1 MLAGERVGT
10 VRVAEH
16 EARAAAG
23 RDVERGTGQLLD
35 APGGHDDRERLL
47 LVDGVRLIGLGD
59 RVEREVVGVLDAA
72 GAGDLDPQRER
83 RWVVLGFAQLE
94 DPGDRLR
101 RDGEHDDIGS
111 GGGGIGHGI
120 RLTSGAVTDTT
131 PENEGH
137 GPEVLYEVADHVAT
151 ITLNRPHRR
160 NAISVRMLQL
170 LSELFAKADDDGD
183 VRVVLL
189 TGAGKGFCSGLDI
202 KDAMSGSGIGGTGG
216 GGGGGGGSFMQ
227 TRNLPTVILQEM
239 DTPVIAV
246 INGAAAGYGLD
257 LALGCDMRLMASSA
271 SLLPGFA
278 KRGVVPE
285 SGGTWYLPRLLG
297 WAKAAEISYLGR
309 DLDAA

>member
-1 MLAGERVGT
+1 
-10 VRVAEH
+10 
-16 EARAAAG
+16 
-23 RDVERGTGQLLD
+23 
-35 APGGHDDRERLL
+35 
-47 LVDGVRLIGLGD
+47 
-59 RVEREVVGVLDAA
+59 
-72 GAGDLDPQRER
+72 
-83 RWVVLGFAQLE
+83 
-94 DPGDRLR
+94 
-101 RDGEHDDIGS
+101 
-111 GGGGIGHGI
+111 
-120 RLTSGAVTDTT
+120 VTDTT
-131 PENEGH
+131 PTASGDDNEGH

-170 LSELFAKADDDGD
+170 LSELFAAADDDND

-202 KDAMSGSGIGGTGG
+202 KDAMSGSGIGGSGG
-216 GGGGGGGSFMQ
+216 GAGGGSFMQ

-246 INGAAAGYGLD
+246 LNGAAAGYGLD
-257 LALGCDMRLMASSA
+257 LALGCDLRLMAASA
-271 SLLPGFA
+271 KLLPGFA

-309 DLDAA
+309 DLDAAEAERIGLVNRAVPDDELLPLAHEWAGEIAANAPLAIRAMKRLFRHGQTEDFASHSHHVLLQTLQLFGTKDFQEGLVSFMEKRPPTFRGR

>member
-1 MLAGERVGT
+1 
-10 VRVAEH
+10 
-16 EARAAAG
+16 
-23 RDVERGTGQLLD
+23 
-35 APGGHDDRERLL
+35 
-47 LVDGVRLIGLGD
+47 
-59 RVEREVVGVLDAA
+59 
-72 GAGDLDPQRER
+72 
-83 RWVVLGFAQLE
+83 
-94 DPGDRLR
+94 
-101 RDGEHDDIGS
+101 
-111 GGGGIGHGI
+111 
-120 RLTSGAVTDTT
+120 VTTTT
-131 PENEGH
+131 PASSPADENEGH

-170 LSELFAKADDDGD
+170 LSELFSRADDEGD

-202 KDAMSGSGIGGTGG
+202 KDAMAGSGIGGSGG
-216 GGGGGGGSFMQ
+216 GTGGGSFLQ

-246 INGAAAGYGLD
+246 LNGAAAGYGLD
-257 LALGCDMRLMASSA
+257 LALGCDLRLMASSA
-271 SLLPGFA
+271 TLLPGFA

-309 DLDAA
+309 DLDAAEAERIGLVNRAVPDAELLPLAHEWATEIAANAPLAIRAMKRLFRHGQTEDFASHSHHVLLQTMQLFGTKDFQEGLLSFMEKRPPEFRGR